1 MVVFTG
7 SLHLLHQNFP
17 SKGPSYLI
25 APEPRKPTPCLGK
38 VRNCVR
44 GLKAMLQM
52 AIMGLEVRS
61 FYGAHVEFSISGR
74 TLESRMQPARDF
86 QMLGLKYF

>member
-1 MVVFTG
+1 
-7 SLHLLHQNFP
+7 
-17 SKGPSYLI
+17 
-25 APEPRKPTPCLGK
+25 
-38 VRNCVR
+38 
-44 GLKAMLQM
+44 MLQM